1 VSFLDAN
8 LGFLDVK
15 RHYLV
20 YENYY
25 YTIMKATQ
33 NYPMHLYIGLHFPCR
48 ESYKKD
54 RKKKRGAKPKRN
66 NSTIYSVYT
75 GITFVII

>member
-1 VSFLDAN
+1 MSFLDAN

-33 NYPMHLYIGLHFPCR
+33 NYPMHLYIGLHFLVGKVI
-48 ESYKKD
+48 KKTA
-54 RKKKRGAKPKRN
+54 RKKGGLNQSA
-66 NSTIYSVYT
+66 TIVRFILSILVLLL
-75 GITFVII
+75 

>member
-1 VSFLDAN
+1 VICGNINPSHHFACDAN
-8 LGFLDVK
+8 LGFLNVK

-20 YENYY
+20 YENDY

-54 RKKKRGAKPKRN
+54 RKKKRGLNQSA
-66 NSTIYSVYT
+66 TIP
-75 GITFVII
+75 